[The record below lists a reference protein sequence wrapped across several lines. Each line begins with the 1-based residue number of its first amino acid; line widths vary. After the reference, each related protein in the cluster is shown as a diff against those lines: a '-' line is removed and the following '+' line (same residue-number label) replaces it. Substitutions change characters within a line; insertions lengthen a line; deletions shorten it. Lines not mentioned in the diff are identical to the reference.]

1 MIILTFAIHSLG
13 HALGLMLDMVALL
26 IVIRAICR
34 WRTVAI
40 LTVFDQAGRPLMDQ
54 TLRCVDRIWQ
64 RIVANRPLSPIRLL
78 IVAWLVVSML
88 RMAAALFLEAPDIRR
103 SSLRHLTNWVT
114 TPVATEIGDTDT

>member
-40 LTVFDQAGRPLMDQ
+40 LAVFDQAGRPLVDQ

-78 IVAWLVVSML
+78 IVAWFVVSML
-88 RMAAALFLEAPDIRR
+88 RMAAALFLEAPVIRR
-103 SSLRHLTNWVT
+103 SSLRHSTNWVM
-114 TPVATEIGDTDT
+114 TPVATEMGDTDT